1 MNKAIN
7 ILTSLF
13 GLALIPFSALCFYT
27 LEKVTGWDF
36 LLMILA
42 AGFLLYI
49 KNNKAS
55 TMISEIFTS
64 KNLKR

>member
-7 ILTSLF
+7 ILTSVF
-13 GLALIPFSALCFYT
+13 GLMLIPFSGWCFYT
-27 LEKVTGWDF
+27 LDKVTGWDF
-36 LLMILA
+36 LLMMLA

-55 TMISEIFTS
+55 TLLTEIFTS